1 MPAMAAAEVQKTLVE
16 ALTALYRSPDSSVRN
31 QANHWLQEFQHSVLA
46 WEVSDSLLHDA
57 NSNLETLLFCSQTLK
72 TKIQRDFE
80 ELPAAAFCPL
90 RDSLYAL
97 LKHLSSGPSKVRTQI
112 CIALASLAVHVPME
126 DWGGGGILNWLK
138 QEMNSSPDY
147 MPSFLELLAIL
158 PQEAFSYKVA
168 ARPERRRQFQNE
180 LVMSI
185 GVALDLLTYCLNA
198 TKFQEQVLEA
208 FASWLRLNHG
218 ISAATLA
225 SHPLVV
231 AALSSLRF
239 NSLPDAAVNVIC
251 ELIRYTVSESPGG
264 LSAQMPLIQVL
275 VPHVMGLRDQFKDP
289 SKDEDDVKAMARLFS
304 DMGDSYVDMIATGSD
319 ESMMI
324 VQALLEVAAHPDYDI
339 ASMTFNFW
347 HSLQVSLTEWE
358 SYSSLGTEN
367 AIRAERDRRIA
378 MFRPTFETLISLVA
392 FRVQYPQDYED
403 LSKEDRRDFRQ
414 TRYAV
419 GDIIIDAASVLGGDA
434 VVKILFMN
442 FVKSVGNCEANDW
455 NWRSSEAALYCIRSV
470 ANAVPSH
477 EVEVMLQVF
486 AILPKLPHQPQLL
499 QTTCLTIGAYST
511 WLNASSAA
519 LPFLPSI
526 IDILTRGMSASED
539 SAAAACM
546 AFRHVCDA
554 CRTKLCGSL
563 DGLFH
568 IYHRAVSG
576 EGGYRVC
583 AEDSLQLVEALSVV
597 ITELSSDQAKKALEA
612 LCLQAVNPLQEIINQ
627 GVEPVKQ
634 LNPTKFTVHID
645 RLANIFRYVNH
656 PEAVGDAFERIWPL
670 FKAIFDYRAWDMR
683 TMEALCRACKYAVR
697 TSGQFIVVTIGDML
711 SVVQEQYQLH
721 HQPCFLYLSS
731 EVIKIFGSEPSC
743 ANYLG
748 CLIESLF
755 RHTTHLLTKIEEFT
769 ARPDIADDC
778 FLLASRCIRYCPHIF
793 VPSSIFSSL
802 VDCSIVGI
810 TVQHREACN
819 SILTFMS
826 DVLDLASSVNGQDYR
841 AMIDSVV
848 LPRGSIVTRILV
860 ASITGALPTS
870 RLEEVS
876 YVLRS
881 LTRAYGLRACEWAKE
896 AILLIPS
903 TAVTESESSRFLNA
917 LSKLASE
924 ADSSAL
930 FGPLEELSDVCR
942 RNRAVQESV
951 QGALKPHQL
960 NFVRVS

>member
-16 ALTALYRSPDSSVRN
+16 ALTALYHNPDSNVRH
-31 QANHWLQEFQHSVLA
+31 QANHWLQEFQHSIIS

-57 NSNLETLLFCSQTLK
+57 NSNLETLVFCSQTLK

-97 LKHLSSGPSKVRTQI
+97 LKHLSNGPSKVRTQI

-126 DWGGGGILNWLK
+126 NWGGGGILNWLK

-168 ARPERRRQFQNE
+168 ARPERRRRFQDE

-185 GVALDLLTYCLNA
+185 GLALDLLTYCLNV

-218 ISAATLA
+218 ISAATLV

-231 AALSSLRF
+231 AALSSLRL
-239 NSLPDAAVNVIC
+239 NSLPDASVNVIC
-251 ELIRYTVSESPGG
+251 ELIRSTVSENPGG

-347 HSLQVSLTEWE
+347 HSLQVSLTEWQ
-358 SYSSLGTEN
+358 SYSSLGTKD

-378 MFRPTFETLISLVA
+378 MFKPTFETLISLVA
-392 FRVQYPQDYED
+392 FRVHYPQDYED
-403 LSKEDRRDFRQ
+403 FSKEDKRDFKQ
-414 TRYAV
+414 SRYAV
-419 GDIIIDAASVLGGDA
+419 GDILIDAASVLGGDA

-455 NWRSSEAALYCIRSV
+455 NWRASEAALYCIRSV
-470 ANAVPSH
+470 ANAVPSN
-477 EVEVMLQVF
+477 EVEVMPQVF

-499 QTTCLTIGAYST
+499 QTTCFTIGAYSA

-519 LPFLPSI
+519 LPLLPSI
-526 IDILTRGMSASED
+526 VDILTRGMTASED

-546 AFRHVCDA
+546 AFRNVCDA
-554 CRTKLCGSL
+554 CRKKLCGSL

-576 EGGYRVC
+576 DGGYKLC
-583 AEDSLQLVEALSVV
+583 TEDSLQLVEALSMV

-612 LCLQAVNPLQEIINQ
+612 LCLQAVSPLQEIINQ
-627 GVEPVKQ
+627 GVESVKQ

-645 RLANIFRYVNH
+645 RLANIFRYVDH

-670 FKAIFDYRAWDMR
+670 FKAIFDHRAWDMR

-697 TSGQFIVVTIGDML
+697 TSGKFIMVTIGDML
-711 SVVQEQYQLH
+711 SVVQEQYRLH

-743 ANYLG
+743 ASYLG

-755 RHTTHLLTKIEEFT
+755 GHTTHLLTKIEEFT

-778 FLLASRCIRYCPHIF
+778 FLLASRCIRYCPQIF

-802 VDCSIVGI
+802 VDCSMVGI
-810 TVQHREACN
+810 TVQHRYQPNHIC
-819 SILTFMS
+819 I
-826 DVLDLASSVNGQDYR
+826 
-841 AMIDSVV
+841 
-848 LPRGSIVTRILV
+848 
-860 ASITGALPTS
+860 
-870 RLEEVS
+870 
-876 YVLRS
+876 
-881 LTRAYGLRACEWAKE
+881 
-896 AILLIPS
+896 
-903 TAVTESESSRFLNA
+903 
-917 LSKLASE
+917 
-924 ADSSAL
+924 
-930 FGPLEELSDVCR
+930 
-942 RNRAVQESV
+942 
-951 QGALKPHQL
+951 
-960 NFVRVS
+960 